1 MAKPIRSVFIGN
13 FAKAE
18 NGDVYSLKNY
28 ARFYNEL
35 SENTN
40 FEKLT
45 VFGGYINHGE
55 TGFDFSFE
63 EPLNGQIHLTL
74 SKGNTPDTPLL
85 SFAWNNFKLFARLT
99 LFCLKKDNYFI
110 FLPSP
115 LGVFSILIIS
125 FFKRK
130 KSLGI
135 YIGGHYG
142 AEQAFEKR
150 KGFVKKKIKKAAAVI
165 VDKAVDYSIKKS
177 DYIITS
183 SYRYYHLH
191 SADKKMFLT
200 PPLIN
205 VTEEDLNCS
214 FPKKRDRTVTFCG
227 ELRHAKG
234 VMDLLEAF
242 ARLIKEE
249 RITNCKLKI
258 IGSGQAHDEMV
269 QAAKQTGIDGFVTF
283 LGQVKDRDLLKEE
296 IGTSSV
302 FVLPSY
308 SEGFPRVAYEA
319 FTLGVPA
326 ILTPVGGIPF
336 FVKHNTHCILIEPG
350 NIDDL
355 ATAIETL
362 LNDENLSCHLV
373 FNAKELMKESVF
385 PRIKANQS
393 LACMVTEKVY
403 KTA

>member
-1 MAKPIRSVFIGN
+1 MAEPIRSVFIGN

-18 NGDVYSLKNY
+18 NGNVYSLKNY

-35 SENTN
+35 SGNTN
-40 FEKLT
+40 FEKLS
-45 VFGGYINHGE
+45 VFGGYIKQGE

-63 EPLNGQIHLTL
+63 EPLNSQIHLTL
-74 SKGNTPDTPLL
+74 SKGNTPNTPLL
-85 SFAWNNFKLFARLT
+85 SFAWNNFKLFIRLMF
-99 LFCLKKDNYFI
+99 FCLKKDNYFI

-115 LGVFSILIIS
+115 LGVFSVLIIS
-125 FFKRK
+125 FFRRK

-150 KGFVKKKIKKAAAVI
+150 KGFIKKKIKKAAAVL
-165 VDKAVDYSIKKS
+165 VDKLVDYSIKKS

-205 VTEEDLNCS
+205 VSEEDLHCS
-214 FPKKRDRTVTFCG
+214 FPKKKDRTITFCG

-234 VMDLLEAF
+234 VIDLLEAF
-242 ARLIKEE
+242 TRLINEK
-249 RITNCKLKI
+249 RISNCKLKI
-258 IGSGQAHDEMV
+258 IGSGQAYDEMV
-269 QAAKQTGIDGFVTF
+269 LLAKQNGIKDFIIF
-283 LGQVKDRDLLKEE
+283 LGQIKDRDFLKEE
-296 IGTSSV
+296 IGNSSV

-319 FTLGVPA
+319 FTLGVPTV
-326 ILTPVGGIPF
+326 LTSVGGIPF
-336 FVKHNTHCILIEPG
+336 FVKNNVHCILIKPG
-350 NIDDL
+350 AVNDL
-355 ATAIETL
+355 ATAIEIL
-362 LNDENLSCHLV
+362 LKDENLSDRLV
-373 FNAKELMKESVF
+373 YNAKNLMKESVF

-393 LACMVTEKVY
+393 LASMVSEKVN
-403 KTA
+403 KIA

>member
-1 MAKPIRSVFIGN
+1 MAERIRSVFIGN

-18 NGDVYSLKNY
+18 NGGIYSLKNY

-35 SENTN
+35 SENKG
-40 FEKLT
+40 FEKLS
-45 VFGGYINHGE
+45 VFGGFINHGE
-55 TGFDFSFE
+55 IGFDFSFE
-63 EPLNGQIHLTL
+63 EPLNNQIHFVL
-74 SKGNTPDTPLL
+74 SRGNTPNTPLF
-85 SFAWNNFKLFARLT
+85 SFAWNNFKLLIRLT
-99 LFCLKKDNYFI
+99 FFCLKKGNYFV

-115 LGVFSILIIS
+115 LGVFSVLIIS
-125 FFKRK
+125 FFRRK
-130 KSLGI
+130 KTLGI

-150 KGFVKKKIKKAAAVI
+150 KGFIKKKIKKAAAVI
-165 VDKAVDYSIKKS
+165 VDKLVNYAIKKS

-191 SADKKMFLT
+191 SANKKTFLT

-205 VTEEDLNCS
+205 VSEEDLNCS
-214 FPKKRDRTVTFCG
+214 FPDKMDKTITFCG

-234 VMDLLEAF
+234 VLDLLEAF
-242 ARLIKEE
+242 TRLINEK

-258 IGSGQAHDEMV
+258 IGSGQAYDEMV
-269 QAAKQTGIDGFVTF
+269 LLAKQNGINDFIIF
-283 LGQVKDRDLLKEE
+283 LGQIKDRNLLKAE
-296 IGTSSV
+296 IGRSSV

-319 FTLGVPA
+319 FTLGVPTV
-326 ILTPVGGIPF
+326 LTPVGGIPF
-336 FVKHNTHCILIEPG
+336 FVKNNIHCILIEPG
-350 NIDDL
+350 AVKDL

-362 LNDENLSCHLV
+362 LNDENLGSRLV
-373 FNAKELMKESVF
+373 FNAKELMKDSVF
-385 PRIKANQS
+385 PRIKACQS
-393 LACMVTEKVY
+393 LASMVGEKVN